1 MAKKFIITVLFQLL
15 LTLSFTASAHS
26 SHHGCGS
33 CGCGPDPDPICDQSG
48 IYSETFTTDSFTK
61 DSMYEKYY
69 FDFDPVTT
77 VGTEFEITSATLTV
91 TTNSNGLFDYLYAKD
106 DGYWSLVGSLDDTS
120 GGATQVFDLGPSL
133 FDEILD
139 GIYFKTWFPLST
151 ESITLAELTVNGKY
165 CPPPSAVP
173 VPAAVWL
180 FGSAFVGLIGF
191 GKRGKNQV

>member
-26 SHHGCGS
+26 HHGGCGG
-33 CGCGPDPDPICDQSG
+33 CGCDPDPGCEQSG
-48 IYSETFTTDSFTK
+48 VYSETFTTDIFTK
-61 DSMYEKYY
+61 DTFFNKYN
-69 FDFDPVTT
+69 FGFDPVTP

-91 TTNSNGLFDYLYAKD
+91 TTNSNGFLDKLYAED
-106 DGYWSLVGSLDDTS
+106 HHFWNFVGFLNN
-120 GGATQVFDLGPSL
+120 GATQVFDLDSSL

-139 GIYFKTWFPLST
+139 GISFKAWFSQST

-165 CPPPSAVP
+165 CLPPSAVP